1 MTSPLEN
8 LSGPGKQLSAEPTD
22 QREFDGLIRSGLAR
36 LGDAKNA
43 TLAL

>member
-22 QREFDGLIRSGLAR
+22 PRELEGLTRSGEGGEQAGR
-36 LGDAKNA
+36 QR
-43 TLAL
+43 